1 MMCISMIVSN
11 RVSNP
16 SFIFSNNEKL
26 FKENHLY
33 CMLEV
38 TVYIINHMDNNLLK
52 NYEMERERERGGGK
66 LDFY

>member
-1 MMCISMIVSN
+1 
-11 RVSNP
+11 
-16 SFIFSNNEKL
+16 
-26 FKENHLY
+26 
-33 CMLEV
+33 MLEV